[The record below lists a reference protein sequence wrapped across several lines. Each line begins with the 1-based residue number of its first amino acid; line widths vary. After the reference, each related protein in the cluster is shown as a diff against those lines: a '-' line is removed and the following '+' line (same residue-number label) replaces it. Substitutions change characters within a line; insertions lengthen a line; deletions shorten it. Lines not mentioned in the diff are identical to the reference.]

1 MANEI
6 SRPDKR
12 GSSALSQGAARFDT
26 LAREL
31 KTRQIA
37 ENNGVFSTPYR
48 EPAVSP
54 DEVWAKNF
62 MTQEIAPRL
71 QASPMTDFVPPMP
84 GLSFDFAVPKPI
96 ESAPAAPQ
104 VDAPTVIGA
113 HLGKPEAKRSWLGR
127 LLRPKAAGTK
137 QLV

>member
-37 ENNGVFSTPYR
+37 ENNGVVSTTYR

>member
-1 MANEI
+1 MADEI
-6 SRPDKR
+6 APPDKR

-26 LAREL
+26 LARDL

-37 ENNGVFSTPYR
+37 ENSGVVSTPYR
-48 EPAVSP
+48 EPAISP

-71 QASPMTDFVPPMP
+71 QSSPMADFVPPMP
-84 GLSFDFAVPKPI
+84 ALSFDFAVPKPI
-96 ESAPAAPQ
+96 ESATPQ
-104 VDAPTVIGA
+104 VHAPTVIGA

-127 LLRPKAAGTK
+127 LLRPKAEGTK
-137 QLV
+137 QPV